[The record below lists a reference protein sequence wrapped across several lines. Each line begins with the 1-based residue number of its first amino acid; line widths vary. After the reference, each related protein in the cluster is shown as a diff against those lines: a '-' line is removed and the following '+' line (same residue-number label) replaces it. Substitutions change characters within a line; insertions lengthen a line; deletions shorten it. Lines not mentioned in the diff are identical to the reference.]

1 VTGEPLIHTENLTKR
16 YPMGDGEI
24 VALKSVTLAIGKG
37 EFAGLVGPSG
47 SGKTTLLN
55 IAGSL
60 DVPTEGSA
68 TVLGRR
74 VETLSHEAAAEL
86 RSRYIGFIF
95 QTFNLL
101 PVYTVYENVEFPLLL
116 LGTAAT
122 ERRAAVMEALDRV
135 HLADRAASRPAQ
147 LSGGQSQRV
156 AIARAIVKK
165 PALVLADE
173 PTANLDAENS
183 ANVIRIMAELNRDL
197 GTTFLFSTHDDKV
210 IRWLRRKV
218 SLVDGAVSRDEAVA
232 APEGALR

>member
-74 VETLSHEAAAEL
+74 VEALSHEAAAEL
-86 RSRYIGFIF
+86 RSRHIGFIF

-116 LGTAAT
+116 LGTAAS
-122 ERRAAVMEALDRV
+122 ERRAAVMEALERV
-135 HLADRAASRPAQ
+135 HLAERAASRPAQ

>member
-1 VTGEPLIHTENLTKR
+1 
-16 YPMGDGEI
+16 
-24 VALKSVTLAIGKG
+24 
-37 EFAGLVGPSG
+37 
-47 SGKTTLLN
+47 
-55 IAGSL
+55 
-60 DVPTEGSA
+60 
-68 TVLGRR
+68 
-74 VETLSHEAAAEL
+74 
-86 RSRYIGFIF
+86 
-95 QTFNLL
+95 
-101 PVYTVYENVEFPLLL
+101 
-116 LGTAAT
+116 
-122 ERRAAVMEALDRV
+122 MEALERV

>member
-86 RSRYIGFIF
+86 RSRHIGFIF

-116 LGTAAT
+116 LGTAAA
-122 ERRAAVMEALDRV
+122 ERRAAVMEALERV